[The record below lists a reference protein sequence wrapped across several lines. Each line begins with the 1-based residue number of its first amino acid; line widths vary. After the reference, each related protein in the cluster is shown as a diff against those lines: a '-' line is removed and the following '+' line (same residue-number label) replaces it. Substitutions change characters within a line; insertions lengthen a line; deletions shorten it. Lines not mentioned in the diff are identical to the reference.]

1 MSYLKNAITSGFT
14 ELTTFESREIGLD
27 IVRFMAIFYVVYEH
41 GIILIPDEF
50 KTTYSYLTILP
61 FDGVSVFFLLSGFLI
76 GAILNK
82 KLQRNSFSFNDLKKF
97 WLRRFLRIVPNYL
110 VIILI
115 LLLIGANSS
124 AFNFSYLVFSQNLV
138 SVHPAFFKEA
148 WSLSKEMWF
157 YFLFPLILFL
167 IIKLTKN
174 NLKSMV
180 ISIGIFLMVPLL
192 LRLLNF
198 YYVDL
203 FDISSVRKVVVFRL
217 DSMMFGVLASTIYIH
232 KPAFWKK
239 HTNLSTVLG
248 ILMIVVIMCIRTK
261 SSEISTNKSLN
272 TDRFS
277 IVHFY
282 EEVTIYYIEALPIL
296 FFFPLCSKI
305 KSLKFS
311 ILNKMIVFASK
322 ISYSV
327 YLTHASL
334 ILWFLIP
341 NIDNKDLFKKFGHE
355 SLLLYLTYMIL
366 TIVFSILLYIFIEA
380 PFMKYREKITSKGV
394 L

>member
-1 MSYLKNAITSGFT
+1 
-14 ELTTFESREIGLD
+14 
-27 IVRFMAIFYVVYEH
+27 
-41 GIILIPDEF
+41 
-50 KTTYSYLTILP
+50 
-61 FDGVSVFFLLSGFLI
+61 
-76 GAILNK
+76 
-82 KLQRNSFSFNDLKKF
+82 
-97 WLRRFLRIVPNYL
+97 
-110 VIILI
+110 
-115 LLLIGANSS
+115 
-124 AFNFSYLVFSQNLV
+124 
-138 SVHPAFFKEA
+138 
-148 WSLSKEMWF
+148 
-157 YFLFPLILFL
+157 
-167 IIKLTKN
+167 
-174 NLKSMV
+174 
-180 ISIGIFLMVPLL
+180 MVPLL

-334 ILWFLIP
+334 ILWVLIP
-341 NIDNKDLFKKFGHE
+341 NIDSIDLFKKFGHE